1 MKGVQFWDAFHYI
14 FLVRDVNV
22 AGFAHALFRH
32 AVSWILC
39 LAAMRRILR
48 RA

>member
-1 MKGVQFWDAFHYI
+1 MKGVQFWDAYYI

-32 AVSWILC
+32 AVS
-39 LAAMRRILR
+39 
-48 RA
+48 